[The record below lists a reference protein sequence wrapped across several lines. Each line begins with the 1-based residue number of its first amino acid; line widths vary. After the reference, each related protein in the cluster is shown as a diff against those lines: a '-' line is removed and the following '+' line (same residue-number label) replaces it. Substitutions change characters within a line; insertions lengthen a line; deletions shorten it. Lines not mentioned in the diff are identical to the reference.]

1 MILRR
6 ALSFL
11 LALGRDKLKARG
23 HCSVV
28 TAGTVVTAVTAVTVL
43 TAVTVVRKPPQST
56 AG

>member
-28 TAGTVVTAVTAVTVL
+28 TAVTAVTVL